1 MRHICEGGEKVTDF
15 QEVYDL
21 YFRDV
26 YRYALSLC
34 RNESVAEEITQ
45 ETFFKALAKLDSF
58 DGRCKVSVWLCQIAK
73 NTYISMCRRNKHL
86 ENNSHAELTPS
97 NGNIEEIIFD
107 KETAFAIHKVL
118 HTLEEP
124 YKEVFSL
131 RTFGEL
137 SFKQIA
143 ELFEKTEA
151 WARVTYHRARLKIK
165 EELQ

>member
-1 MRHICEGGEKVTDF
+1 MRHKGEGGEKVTDF

-45 ETFFKALAKLDSF
+45 ETFYKALTKLDRF
-58 DGRCKVSVWLCQIAK
+58 DGKCKVSVWLCQIAK
-73 NTYISMCRRNKHL
+73 NTYISMCRKNKRMDPDTDTAL
-86 ENNSHAELTPS
+86 LTVEGS
-97 NGNIEEIIFD
+97 IEDSFCD
-107 KETAFAIHKVL
+107 QETAFAIHRIL
-118 HTLEEP
+118 HSLDEP

-143 ELFEKTEA
+143 ELFSRTET

-165 EELQ
+165 EELK

>member
-1 MRHICEGGEKVTDF
+1 MTDF
-15 QEVYDL
+15 QEVYNL

-34 RNESVAEEITQ
+34 RNASVAEEITQ

-73 NTYISMCRRNKHL
+73 HTYISMCRKNKHL
-86 ENNSHAELTPS
+86 EYDTGAELTTS

-118 HTLEEP
+118 HALEEP

-137 SFKQIA
+137 SYKQIA
-143 ELFEKTEA
+143 ELFGKTEA

>member
-1 MRHICEGGEKVTDF
+1 MRHKYEGGDTVEDF
-15 QEVYDL
+15 QEVYEL

-34 RNESVAEEITQ
+34 RNESIAEEVTQ
-45 ETFFKALAKLDSF
+45 ETFYKALAKLDSF
-58 DGRCKVSVWLCQIAK
+58 DGKCKVSVWLCQIAK
-73 NTYISMCRRNKHL
+73 NTYLSMCRKKKHL
-86 ENNSHAELTPS
+86 DP
-97 NGNIEEIIFD
+97 NIDTDKLVDVWSMEDSFCN
-107 KETAFAIHKVL
+107 KETTFAVHKIL
-118 HTLEEP
+118 HDLDEP

-137 SFKQIA
+137 SFKQIG

-165 EELQ
+165 EELK